1 MKKRTTELLGVS
13 SIFAQGLECVA
24 GAKNSL
30 SGSCASAI
38 DGGALG
44 VISAHLMQWAA
55 VRTCLSVIRVP
66 PHVCLH
72 VSSLRY
78 WSETWR
84 RAWEGHVSAPGG
96 PHTSPCPPHL
106 AHLQHSAYL
115 PGPAVRTDSLSSHHP
130 C

>member
-55 VRTCLSVIRVP
+55 VRTCLSVIDQGAAARVP
-66 PHVCLH
+66 PRVIPEVLERD
-72 VSSLRY
+72 L
-78 WSETWR
+78 E
-84 RAWEGHVSAPGG
+84 EGVGG
-96 PHTSPCPPHL
+96 PRVSPRGPSHLTLSTPPRTPAAL
-106 AHLQHSAYL
+106 CL
-115 PGPAVRTDSLSSHHP
+115 PARASCED
-130 C
+130 